1 MRLIVRLLALS
12 LTIHARLESKSI
24 NGEKSSLKHSARCF
38 FHHFSTHAQNINHL
52 IMSEEDNQEEEVFG
66 DGEDDDDDRTSRR
79 WEKNEMK
86 REEDKYTLSELIGIG
101 SFGAVYKASKM
112 RTEKEDKDD
121 ETEEEVA
128 IKILPFFDNN
138 VNKKPTTIEDN
149 EDDDDDALMK
159 QQKDG
164 MRRDI
169 EKEIEVLH
177 ASKHENVTKYFKSF
191 VTANCSQ
198 VWIVMEFCGGGS
210 VRDILN
216 AFLVS
221 KVVNKGFREDVVAYV
236 SFGALSGLQYL
247 HENGRIHRDIKC
259 GNILLTRRGEVKLAD
274 FGVATQLQEGANERA
289 KTFVG
294 TPHWMAPE
302 VISSEGNNGGGGEE
316 KSTSGKDKRSK
327 KFSRPSSSFGQGYDG
342 KADVW
347 ALGISAIEMAEMHP
361 PRHDVH
367 PMRVIFQIAVDASP
381 ELNRRGEWSLAFHDF
396 IAQALKRDPRGRASA
411 QALRRHEFFKN
422 AKIKA
427 GGDWRAARRV
437 LVEELIPLGVSHKK
451 EKLEEKYGGLDPN
464 VDAYMTLLMKGALG
478 GGGQRRLSQYSNKEG
493 SDYSSS
499 DTLRKSNSGSDIRD
513 YGTMIYRSNR
523 SVGSVGRNAKEDKM
537 SKTHAPPPV
546 LSSSLPHKHHHG
558 ENKTSAEILSAA
570 LNDPSI
576 LNKVNEDSST
586 GEGSTSL
593 LAQNQLKSGMPI
605 EELQRMVLGRDEK
618 EDVDRERLRL
628 KAIKNFQKDALL
640 RECLEFARTKKTTD
654 SGTHDVKQFASVA
667 SAARQFFK
675 LFGLLDVD
683 ERCNNSENSDD
694 LESEDEIDEE
704 TKRRNKSRLKDETE
718 DAKRLLD
725 RASDIEKELLAF
737 ERSPFDF

>member
-1 MRLIVRLLALS
+1 
-12 LTIHARLESKSI
+12 
-24 NGEKSSLKHSARCF
+24 
-38 FHHFSTHAQNINHL
+38 
-52 IMSEEDNQEEEVFG
+52 MSDNQEDQDEEVFG
-66 DGEDDDDDRTSRR
+66 ENDTDVRTSPR
-79 WEKNEMK
+79 WEKKKEK
-86 REEDKYTLSELIGIG
+86 REEEKYALSELIGIG
-101 SFGAVYKASKM
+101 SFGAVYKASMM
-112 RTEKEDKDD
+112 RTEKDEKEDDD
-121 ETEEEVA
+121 DEEVA

-138 VNKKPTTIEDN
+138 SNKKLTPIEDEEN
-149 EDDDDDALMK
+149 DDDALMK

-191 VTANCSQ
+191 VTSNCSQ

-236 SFGALSGLQYL
+236 CFGALSGLQYL

-316 KSTSGKDKRSK
+316 KSNSGTDKRSK
-327 KFSRPSSSFGQGYDG
+327 QFSRSSSSFAQGYDG

-427 GGDWRAARRV
+427 GGDWRLARRV

-537 SKTHAPPPV
+537 SKTHAAPPLV

-586 GEGSTSL
+586 GEASTSL
-593 LAQNQLKSGMPI
+593 LAQNQLKSGLPI

-640 RECLEFARTKKTTD
+640 RECLEFARTRKTAD
-654 SGTHDVKQFASVA
+654 LGAHDVKDLALVA

-675 LFGLLDVD
+675 LFGLLDD
-683 ERCNNSENSDD
+683 NERYNNSENSDD
-694 LESEDEIDEE
+694 LESE
-704 TKRRNKSRLKDETE
+704 DETE

-725 RASDIEKELLAF
+725 RASDIEKELHSNSH
-737 ERSPFDF
+737 SPFDF

>member
-1 MRLIVRLLALS
+1 MFSPFFLHAYTSIVV
-12 LTIHARLESKSI
+12 
-24 NGEKSSLKHSARCF
+24 
-38 FHHFSTHAQNINHL
+38 
-52 IMSEEDNQEEEVFG
+52 MSDNQEDQDEEVFG
-66 DGEDDDDDRTSRR
+66 EEDTDDRTSPRR
-79 WEKNEMK
+79 EKKKEK
-86 REEDKYTLSELIGIG
+86 REEEKYTLSELIGIG
-101 SFGAVYKASKM
+101 SFGAVYKASMM
-112 RTEKEDKDD
+112 RTEKDEKEDDD
-121 ETEEEVA
+121 EEEVA

-138 VNKKPTTIEDN
+138 SNKKLTPIEDEEN
-149 EDDDDDALMK
+149 DDDALMK

-191 VTANCSQ
+191 VTSNCSQ

-236 SFGALSGLQYL
+236 CFGALSGLQYL

-316 KSTSGKDKRSK
+316 KSNSGTDKRSK
-327 KFSRPSSSFGQGYDG
+327 QFSRSSSSFGQGYDG

-427 GGDWRAARRV
+427 GGDWRLARRV

-537 SKTHAPPPV
+537 SKTHAPLPLV

-586 GEGSTSL
+586 GEASTSL
-593 LAQNQLKSGMPI
+593 LAQNQLKSGLPI

-640 RECLEFARTKKTTD
+640 RECLEFARTRKTAD
-654 SGTHDVKQFASVA
+654 LGAHDVKDLALVA

-675 LFGLLDVD
+675 LFGLLDD
-683 ERCNNSENSDD
+683 NERYNNSENSDD
-694 LESEDEIDEE
+694 LESE
-704 TKRRNKSRLKDETE
+704 DETE

-725 RASDIEKELLAF
+725 RASDIEKELHSNSH
-737 ERSPFDF
+737 SPFDF

>member
-1 MRLIVRLLALS
+1 MFSPFFLRAYASIVV
-12 LTIHARLESKSI
+12 
-24 NGEKSSLKHSARCF
+24 
-38 FHHFSTHAQNINHL
+38 
-52 IMSEEDNQEEEVFG
+52 MSDNQEDQDEEVFG
-66 DGEDDDDDRTSRR
+66 EDDADVRTSSR
-79 WEKNEMK
+79 WEKKKEK
-86 REEDKYTLSELIGIG
+86 REEEKYALSELIGIG
-101 SFGAVYKASKM
+101 SFGAVYKASVM
-112 RTEKEDKDD
+112 RTEKDEKEDDD
-121 ETEEEVA
+121 DEEVA

-138 VNKKPTTIEDN
+138 SNKKLTPIEDEEN
-149 EDDDDDALMK
+149 DDDALMK

-191 VTANCSQ
+191 VTSNCSQ

-236 SFGALSGLQYL
+236 CFGALSGLQYL

-316 KSTSGKDKRSK
+316 KSNSGTDKRSK
-327 KFSRPSSSFGQGYDG
+327 QFSRSSSSFGQGYDG

-411 QALRRHEFFKN
+411 QALKRHEFFKN

-427 GGDWRAARRV
+427 GGDWRLARRV

-537 SKTHAPPPV
+537 SKTHAAPPLV

-586 GEGSTSL
+586 GEASTSL
-593 LAQNQLKSGMPI
+593 LAQDQLKSGLPI

-640 RECLEFARTKKTTD
+640 RECLEFARTRKTAD
-654 SGTHDVKQFASVA
+654 LGAHDVKDLALVA

-675 LFGLLDVD
+675 LFGLLDD
-683 ERCNNSENSDD
+683 NERYNNSENSDD
-694 LESEDEIDEE
+694 LESE
-704 TKRRNKSRLKDETE
+704 DETE

-725 RASDIEKELLAF
+725 RASDIEKELHSNSH
-737 ERSPFDF
+737 SPFDF

>member
-1 MRLIVRLLALS
+1 MFSPFFLRAYASIVV
-12 LTIHARLESKSI
+12 
-24 NGEKSSLKHSARCF
+24 
-38 FHHFSTHAQNINHL
+38 
-52 IMSEEDNQEEEVFG
+52 MSDNQEDQDEEVFG
-66 DGEDDDDDRTSRR
+66 EDDADVRTSSR
-79 WEKNEMK
+79 WEKKKEK
-86 REEDKYTLSELIGIG
+86 REEEKYALSELIGIG
-101 SFGAVYKASKM
+101 SFGAVYKASMM
-112 RTEKEDKDD
+112 RTEKDEKEDDD
-121 ETEEEVA
+121 DEEVA

-138 VNKKPTTIEDN
+138 SNKKLTPIEDEEN
-149 EDDDDDALMK
+149 DDDALMK

-191 VTANCSQ
+191 VTSNCSQ

-236 SFGALSGLQYL
+236 CFGALSGLQYL

-316 KSTSGKDKRSK
+316 KSNSGTDKRSK
-327 KFSRPSSSFGQGYDG
+327 QFSRSSSSFAQGYDG

-411 QALRRHEFFKN
+411 QALKRHEFFKN

-427 GGDWRAARRV
+427 GGDWRLARRV

-537 SKTHAPPPV
+537 SKTHAAPPLV

-586 GEGSTSL
+586 GEASTSL
-593 LAQNQLKSGMPI
+593 LAQDQLKSGLPI

-640 RECLEFARTKKTTD
+640 RECLEFARTRKTAD
-654 SGTHDVKQFASVA
+654 LGAHDVKDLALVA

-675 LFGLLDVD
+675 LFGLLDD
-683 ERCNNSENSDD
+683 NERYNNSENSDD
-694 LESEDEIDEE
+694 LESE
-704 TKRRNKSRLKDETE
+704 DETE

-725 RASDIEKELLAF
+725 RASDIEKELHSNSH
-737 ERSPFDF
+737 SPFDF

>member
-1 MRLIVRLLALS
+1 VFSPFFLRAYASIVV
-12 LTIHARLESKSI
+12 
-24 NGEKSSLKHSARCF
+24 
-38 FHHFSTHAQNINHL
+38 
-52 IMSEEDNQEEEVFG
+52 MSDNQEDQDEEVFG
-66 DGEDDDDDRTSRR
+66 ENDTDVRMSPR
-79 WEKNEMK
+79 WEKKKEK
-86 REEDKYTLSELIGIG
+86 REEEKYALSELIGIG
-101 SFGAVYKASKM
+101 SFGAVYKASMM
-112 RTEKEDKDD
+112 RTEKDEKEDDD
-121 ETEEEVA
+121 DEEVA

-138 VNKKPTTIEDN
+138 SNKKLTPIEDEEN
-149 EDDDDDALMK
+149 DDDALMK

-191 VTANCSQ
+191 VTSNCSQ

-236 SFGALSGLQYL
+236 CFGALSGLQYL

-316 KSTSGKDKRSK
+316 KSNSGKDKRSK
-327 KFSRPSSSFGQGYDG
+327 QFSRSSSSFAQGYDG

-427 GGDWRAARRV
+427 GGDWRLARRV

-537 SKTHAPPPV
+537 SKTHAAPPLV

-586 GEGSTSL
+586 GEASTSL
-593 LAQNQLKSGMPI
+593 LAQDQLKSGLPI

-640 RECLEFARTKKTTD
+640 RECLEFARTRKTAD
-654 SGTHDVKQFASVA
+654 LGAHDVKDLALVA

-675 LFGLLDVD
+675 LFGLLDD
-683 ERCNNSENSDD
+683 NERYNNSENSDD
-694 LESEDEIDEE
+694 LESE
-704 TKRRNKSRLKDETE
+704 DETE

-725 RASDIEKELLAF
+725 RASDIEKELHSNSH
-737 ERSPFDF
+737 SPFDF

>member
-1 MRLIVRLLALS
+1 
-12 LTIHARLESKSI
+12 
-24 NGEKSSLKHSARCF
+24 
-38 FHHFSTHAQNINHL
+38 
-52 IMSEEDNQEEEVFG
+52 
-66 DGEDDDDDRTSRR
+66 
-79 WEKNEMK
+79 
-86 REEDKYTLSELIGIG
+86 
-101 SFGAVYKASKM
+101 
-112 RTEKEDKDD
+112 
-121 ETEEEVA
+121 
-128 IKILPFFDNN
+128 
-138 VNKKPTTIEDN
+138 
-149 EDDDDDALMK
+149 
-159 QQKDG
+159 
-164 MRRDI
+164 
-169 EKEIEVLH
+169 
-177 ASKHENVTKYFKSF
+177 
-191 VTANCSQ
+191 
-198 VWIVMEFCGGGS
+198 MEFCGGGS

-236 SFGALSGLQYL
+236 CFGALSGLQYL

-316 KSTSGKDKRSK
+316 KSNSGTDKRSK
-327 KFSRPSSSFGQGYDG
+327 QFSRSSSSFGQGYDG

-427 GGDWRAARRV
+427 GGDWRLARRV

-537 SKTHAPPPV
+537 SKTHAAPPLV

-586 GEGSTSL
+586 GEASTSL
-593 LAQNQLKSGMPI
+593 LAQDQLKSGLPI

-640 RECLEFARTKKTTD
+640 RECLEFARTRKTAD
-654 SGTHDVKQFASVA
+654 LGAHDVKDLALVA
-667 SAARQFFK
+667 TAARQFFK
-675 LFGLLDVD
+675 LFGLLDD
-683 ERCNNSENSDD
+683 NERYNNSENSDD
-694 LESEDEIDEE
+694 LESE
-704 TKRRNKSRLKDETE
+704 DETE

-725 RASDIEKELLAF
+725 RASDIEKELHSNSH
-737 ERSPFDF
+737 SPFDF

>member
-1 MRLIVRLLALS
+1 
-12 LTIHARLESKSI
+12 
-24 NGEKSSLKHSARCF
+24 
-38 FHHFSTHAQNINHL
+38 
-52 IMSEEDNQEEEVFG
+52 MSDNQEDQDEEIF
-66 DGEDDDDDRTSRR
+66 GEDDTDVRTSSR
-79 WEKNEMK
+79 WEKKKEK
-86 REEDKYTLSELIGIG
+86 REEEKYALSELIGIG
-101 SFGAVYKASKM
+101 SFGAVYKASMM
-112 RTEKEDKDD
+112 RTEKDEKEDDD
-121 ETEEEVA
+121 DEEVA

-138 VNKKPTTIEDN
+138 SNKKLTPIEDEEN
-149 EDDDDDALMK
+149 DDDALMK

-191 VTANCSQ
+191 VTSNCSQ

-236 SFGALSGLQYL
+236 CFGALSGLQYL

-316 KSTSGKDKRSK
+316 KSNSGTDKRSK
-327 KFSRPSSSFGQGYDG
+327 QFSRSSSSFAQGYDG

-411 QALRRHEFFKN
+411 QSLRRHEFFKN

-427 GGDWRAARRV
+427 GGDWRLARRV

-537 SKTHAPPPV
+537 SKTHAAPPLV

-586 GEGSTSL
+586 GEASTSL
-593 LAQNQLKSGMPI
+593 LAQDQLKSGLPI

-640 RECLEFARTKKTTD
+640 RECLEFARTRKTAD
-654 SGTHDVKQFASVA
+654 LGAHDVKDLALVA

-675 LFGLLDVD
+675 LFGLLDD
-683 ERCNNSENSDD
+683 NERYNNSENSDD
-694 LESEDEIDEE
+694 LESE
-704 TKRRNKSRLKDETE
+704 DETE

-725 RASDIEKELLAF
+725 RASDIEKELHSNSH
-737 ERSPFDF
+737 SPFDF

>member
-1 MRLIVRLLALS
+1 MFSPFFLRAHASIVV
-12 LTIHARLESKSI
+12 
-24 NGEKSSLKHSARCF
+24 
-38 FHHFSTHAQNINHL
+38 
-52 IMSEEDNQEEEVFG
+52 MSDNQEDQDEEVFG
-66 DGEDDDDDRTSRR
+66 EDDTDDRTSSR
-79 WEKNEMK
+79 WEKKKEK
-86 REEDKYTLSELIGIG
+86 REEEKYALSELIGIG
-101 SFGAVYKASKM
+101 SFGAVYKASMM
-112 RTEKEDKDD
+112 RTEKDEKEDDD
-121 ETEEEVA
+121 DEEVA

-138 VNKKPTTIEDN
+138 SNKKLTPIEDEEN
-149 EDDDDDALMK
+149 DDDALMK

-191 VTANCSQ
+191 VTSNCSQ

-236 SFGALSGLQYL
+236 CFGALSGLQYL

-316 KSTSGKDKRSK
+316 KSNSGTDKRSK
-327 KFSRPSSSFGQGYDG
+327 QFSRSSSSFAQGYDG

-396 IAQALKRDPRGRASA
+396 IAQALKRDPRGRSSA

-427 GGDWRAARRV
+427 GGDWRLTRRV

-464 VDAYMTLLMKGALG
+464 VDAYMTLLIKGALG

-537 SKTHAPPPV
+537 SKTHAAPPLV

-586 GEGSTSL
+586 GEASTSL
-593 LAQNQLKSGMPI
+593 LAQDQLKSGLPI

-640 RECLEFARTKKTTD
+640 RECLEFARTRKTAD
-654 SGTHDVKQFASVA
+654 LGAHDVKDLALVA

-675 LFGLLDVD
+675 LFGLLDD
-683 ERCNNSENSDD
+683 NERYNNSENSDD
-694 LESEDEIDEE
+694 LESE
-704 TKRRNKSRLKDETE
+704 DETE

-725 RASDIEKELLAF
+725 RASDIEKELHSNSH
-737 ERSPFDF
+737 SPFDF

>member
-1 MRLIVRLLALS
+1 
-12 LTIHARLESKSI
+12 
-24 NGEKSSLKHSARCF
+24 
-38 FHHFSTHAQNINHL
+38 
-52 IMSEEDNQEEEVFG
+52 MSEDQEDQDEEVFG
-66 DGEDDDDDRTSRR
+66 ENDSDDRESRR
-79 WEKNEMK
+79 WEKKKEK
-86 REEDKYTLSELIGIG
+86 REEEKYTLSELIGIG
-101 SFGAVYKASKM
+101 SFGAVYKASMM
-112 RTEKEDKDD
+112 RTEKDDKDD

-128 IKILPFFDNN
+128 IKILPFFDNS
-138 VNKKPTTIEDN
+138 NKKPTTIEDEEN
-149 EDDDDDALMK
+149 DDDDDDDDGLMK

-191 VTANCSQ
+191 VTSTCSQ

-221 KVVNKGFREDVVAYV
+221 KVVTKGFREDVVAYV
-236 SFGALSGLQYL
+236 CFGALSGLQYL

-302 VISSEGNNGGGGEE
+302 VISSEGNNGGGEEE
-316 KSTSGKDKRSK
+316 KSTSGTDKRSK

-427 GGDWRAARRV
+427 GGDWRLARRV

-586 GEGSTSL
+586 GEASTSF
-593 LAQNQLKSGMPI
+593 LAQNQLKSGLPI

-654 SGTHDVKQFASVA
+654 LGAHDVKDLASVA

-675 LFGLLDVD
+675 LFGLLDGD
-683 ERCNNSENSDD
+683 ENSENSDV
-694 LESEDEIDEE
+694 ESEDEIDEE
-704 TKRRNKSRLKDETE
+704 TKRQRRKDETE

-725 RASDIEKELLAF
+725 RASDIEKELHSNSH
-737 ERSPFDF
+737 SPFDF

>member
-1 MRLIVRLLALS
+1 
-12 LTIHARLESKSI
+12 
-24 NGEKSSLKHSARCF
+24 
-38 FHHFSTHAQNINHL
+38 
-52 IMSEEDNQEEEVFG
+52 MSDNQEDQDEEVFG
-66 DGEDDDDDRTSRR
+66 EDDTDDRTSPQ
-79 WEKNEMK
+79 WEKKKEK
-86 REEDKYTLSELIGIG
+86 REEEKYTLSELIGIG
-101 SFGAVYKASKM
+101 SFGAVYKASMM
-112 RTEKEDKDD
+112 RTEKDEKEDDD
-121 ETEEEVA
+121 DEEVA

-138 VNKKPTTIEDN
+138 SNKKLTPIEDEEN
-149 EDDDDDALMK
+149 DDDALMK

-191 VTANCSQ
+191 VTSNCSQ

-236 SFGALSGLQYL
+236 CFGALSGLQYL

-316 KSTSGKDKRSK
+316 KSNSGTDKRSK
-327 KFSRPSSSFGQGYDG
+327 QFSRSSSSFGQGYDG

-427 GGDWRAARRV
+427 GGDWRLARRV

-478 GGGQRRLSQYSNKEG
+478 GGGQRRLSQYGNKEG

-537 SKTHAPPPV
+537 SKTHAAPPLV

-586 GEGSTSL
+586 GEASTSL
-593 LAQNQLKSGMPI
+593 LAQDQLKSGLPI

-640 RECLEFARTKKTTD
+640 RECLEFARTRKTAD
-654 SGTHDVKQFASVA
+654 LGAHDVKDLALVA
-667 SAARQFFK
+667 SASRQFFK
-675 LFGLLDVD
+675 LFGLLDD
-683 ERCNNSENSDD
+683 NERYNNSENSDD
-694 LESEDEIDEE
+694 LESEDE
-704 TKRRNKSRLKDETE
+704 TE
-718 DAKRLLD
+718 DGKRLLD
-725 RASDIEKELLAF
+725 RASDIEKELHSNSH
-737 ERSPFDF
+737 SPFDF

>member
-1 MRLIVRLLALS
+1 
-12 LTIHARLESKSI
+12 
-24 NGEKSSLKHSARCF
+24 
-38 FHHFSTHAQNINHL
+38 
-52 IMSEEDNQEEEVFG
+52 MSDNQEDQDEEVFG
-66 DGEDDDDDRTSRR
+66 EDDTDDRTSPQ
-79 WEKNEMK
+79 WEKKKEK
-86 REEDKYTLSELIGIG
+86 REEEKYTLSELIGIG
-101 SFGAVYKASKM
+101 SFGAVYKASMM
-112 RTEKEDKDD
+112 RTEKDEKEDDD
-121 ETEEEVA
+121 DEEVA

-138 VNKKPTTIEDN
+138 SNKKLTPIEDEEN
-149 EDDDDDALMK
+149 DDDALMK

-191 VTANCSQ
+191 VTSNCSQ

-236 SFGALSGLQYL
+236 CFGALSGLQYL

-316 KSTSGKDKRSK
+316 KSNSGTDKRSK
-327 KFSRPSSSFGQGYDG
+327 QFSRSSSSFGQGYDG

-427 GGDWRAARRV
+427 GGDWRLARRV

-537 SKTHAPPPV
+537 SKTHAAPPLV

-586 GEGSTSL
+586 GEASTSL
-593 LAQNQLKSGMPI
+593 LAQDQLKSGLPI

-640 RECLEFARTKKTTD
+640 RECLEFARTRKTAD
-654 SGTHDVKQFASVA
+654 LGAHDVKDLALVA

-675 LFGLLDVD
+675 LFGLLDD
-683 ERCNNSENSDD
+683 NERYNNSENSDD
-694 LESEDEIDEE
+694 LESEDE
-704 TKRRNKSRLKDETE
+704 TE
-718 DAKRLLD
+718 DGKRLLD
-725 RASDIEKELLAF
+725 RASDIEKELHSNSH
-737 ERSPFDF
+737 SPFDF

>member
-1 MRLIVRLLALS
+1 MFSPFFLRAYASIVV
-12 LTIHARLESKSI
+12 
-24 NGEKSSLKHSARCF
+24 
-38 FHHFSTHAQNINHL
+38 
-52 IMSEEDNQEEEVFG
+52 MSDNQEDQDEEVFG
-66 DGEDDDDDRTSRR
+66 EEDTDDRTSPRR
-79 WEKNEMK
+79 EKKKEK
-86 REEDKYTLSELIGIG
+86 REEEKYTLSELIGIG
-101 SFGAVYKASKM
+101 SFGAVYKASMM
-112 RTEKEDKDD
+112 RTEKDEKEDDD
-121 ETEEEVA
+121 DEEVA

-138 VNKKPTTIEDN
+138 SNKKLTPIEDEEN
-149 EDDDDDALMK
+149 DDDALMK

-236 SFGALSGLQYL
+236 CFGALSGLQYL

-302 VISSEGNNGGGGEE
+302 VISSEGNNGGEEE
-316 KSTSGKDKRSK
+316 KSTSGKEKRSK
-327 KFSRPSSSFGQGYDG
+327 EFSRPSSSFGQGYDG

-427 GGDWRAARRV
+427 GGDWRLARRV

-523 SVGSVGRNAKEDKM
+523 SVGSVGRNAKIDKM

-576 LNKVNEDSST
+576 LNKVINKDSST
-586 GEGSTSL
+586 GEGSTSFV
-593 LAQNQLKSGMPI
+593 AQNQLKSGLPI

-618 EDVDRERLRL
+618 EGVDRERLRL

-654 SGTHDVKQFASVA
+654 LGAHDVKDLASVA

-694 LESEDEIDEE
+694 LESEDN
-704 TKRRNKSRLKDETE
+704 RKDETE

-725 RASDIEKELLAF
+725 RASDIEKEVLAV

>member
-1 MRLIVRLLALS
+1 
-12 LTIHARLESKSI
+12 
-24 NGEKSSLKHSARCF
+24 
-38 FHHFSTHAQNINHL
+38 
-52 IMSEEDNQEEEVFG
+52 MSEDQEGQEEENF
-66 DGEDDDDDRTSRR
+66 GEDDDSDRESRR
-79 WEKNEMK
+79 WEKKKEK
-86 REEDKYTLSELIGIG
+86 REEDKYKLSELIGIG
-101 SFGAVYKASKM
+101 SFGAVYKASMM
-112 RTEKEDKDD
+112 RTEKDEKEDDD
-121 ETEEEVA
+121 DEEVA

-138 VNKKPTTIEDN
+138 SNKKLTPIEDEEN
-149 EDDDDDALMK
+149 DDDALMK

-191 VTANCSQ
+191 VTSNCSQ

-236 SFGALSGLQYL
+236 CFGALSGLQYL

-316 KSTSGKDKRSK
+316 KSNSGTDKRSK
-327 KFSRPSSSFGQGYDG
+327 QFSRSSSSFAQGYDG

-381 ELNRRGEWSLAFHDF
+381 ELNRRVKWSLAFHDF

-427 GGDWRAARRV
+427 GGDWRLARRV

-523 SVGSVGRNAKEDKM
+523 SVGSVGRNAKIDKM

-576 LNKVNEDSST
+576 LNKVINKDSST
-586 GEGSTSL
+586 GEGSTSFV
-593 LAQNQLKSGMPI
+593 AQNQLKSGLPI

-618 EDVDRERLRL
+618 EGVDRERLRL

-640 RECLEFARTKKTTD
+640 RECLEFARTRKTAD
-654 SGTHDVKQFASVA
+654 LGAHDVKDLALVA
-667 SAARQFFK
+667 SASRQFFK

-683 ERCNNSENSDD
+683 ERCTNSENSDD
-694 LESEDEIDEE
+694 LESEDN
-704 TKRRNKSRLKDETE
+704 RKDETE

-725 RASDIEKELLAF
+725 RASDIEKEVLAV

>member
-112 RTEKEDKDD
+112 RTEKDDKED

-138 VNKKPTTIEDN
+138 MNKKPTTTEDN
-149 EDDDDDALMK
+149 EDEDDDALMK

-236 SFGALSGLQYL
+236 CFGALSGLQYL

-396 IAQALKRDPRGRASA
+396 IAQALKRNPRGRASA

-593 LAQNQLKSGMPI
+593 LAQNQLKSGLPI

>member
-1 MRLIVRLLALS
+1 
-12 LTIHARLESKSI
+12 
-24 NGEKSSLKHSARCF
+24 
-38 FHHFSTHAQNINHL
+38 
-52 IMSEEDNQEEEVFG
+52 MSDNQEDQDEEVFG
-66 DGEDDDDDRTSRR
+66 EDDTDVRTSSR
-79 WEKNEMK
+79 WEKKKEK
-86 REEDKYTLSELIGIG
+86 REEEKYALSELIGIG
-101 SFGAVYKASKM
+101 SFGAVYKASMM
-112 RTEKEDKDD
+112 RTEKAEKEDDD
-121 ETEEEVA
+121 DEEVA

-138 VNKKPTTIEDN
+138 SNKKLTPIEDEEN
-149 EDDDDDALMK
+149 DDDALMK

-191 VTANCSQ
+191 VTSNCSQ

-236 SFGALSGLQYL
+236 CFGALSGLQYL

-316 KSTSGKDKRSK
+316 KSNSGTDKRSK
-327 KFSRPSSSFGQGYDG
+327 QFSRSSSSFAQGYDG

-427 GGDWRAARRV
+427 GGDWRLARRV

-451 EKLEEKYGGLDPN
+451 GKLEEKYGGLDPN
-464 VDAYMTLLMKGALG
+464 VDAYMTLLIKGALG

-523 SVGSVGRNAKEDKM
+523 SVGSVGRNAKEDNM
-537 SKTHAPPPV
+537 SKTHAAPPLV

-586 GEGSTSL
+586 GEASTSL
-593 LAQNQLKSGMPI
+593 LAQNQLKSGLPI

-640 RECLEFARTKKTTD
+640 RECLEFARTRKTAD
-654 SGTHDVKQFASVA
+654 LGAHDVKDLALVA

-675 LFGLLDVD
+675 LFGLLDD
-683 ERCNNSENSDD
+683 NERYNNSENSDD
-694 LESEDEIDEE
+694 LESE
-704 TKRRNKSRLKDETE
+704 DETE

-725 RASDIEKELLAF
+725 RASDIEKELHSNSH
-737 ERSPFDF
+737 SPFDF

>member
-1 MRLIVRLLALS
+1 
-12 LTIHARLESKSI
+12 
-24 NGEKSSLKHSARCF
+24 
-38 FHHFSTHAQNINHL
+38 
-52 IMSEEDNQEEEVFG
+52 MSEDQEGQEEENF
-66 DGEDDDDDRTSRR
+66 GEDDDSDRESRR
-79 WEKNEMK
+79 WEKKKEK
-86 REEDKYTLSELIGIG
+86 REEDKYKLSELIGIG
-101 SFGAVYKASKM
+101 SFGAVYKASM
-112 RTEKEDKDD
+112 VRTERDEKDD

-138 VNKKPTTIEDN
+138 INKKPTTIED
-149 EDDDDDALMK
+149 EDNDDDALMK

-236 SFGALSGLQYL
+236 CFGALSGLQYL

-302 VISSEGNNGGGGEE
+302 VISSEGNNGGEEE
-316 KSTSGKDKRSK
+316 KSTSGKEKRSK
-327 KFSRPSSSFGQGYDG
+327 EFSRPSSSFGQGYDG

-427 GGDWRAARRV
+427 GGDWRLARRV

-537 SKTHAPPPV
+537 SKTHAAPPLV

-576 LNKVNEDSST
+576 LNKVINKDSST
-586 GEGSTSL
+586 GEGSTSFV
-593 LAQNQLKSGMPI
+593 AQNQLKSGLPI

-654 SGTHDVKQFASVA
+654 LGAHDVKDLASVA

-683 ERCNNSENSDD
+683 ERCTNSENSDD
-694 LESEDEIDEE
+694 LESEDN
-704 TKRRNKSRLKDETE
+704 RKDETE

-725 RASDIEKELLAF
+725 RASDIEKEVLAV

>member
-1 MRLIVRLLALS
+1 MFSPFFLRAYASIVV
-12 LTIHARLESKSI
+12 
-24 NGEKSSLKHSARCF
+24 
-38 FHHFSTHAQNINHL
+38 
-52 IMSEEDNQEEEVFG
+52 MSDNQEDQDEEVFG
-66 DGEDDDDDRTSRR
+66 EEDTDDRTSPRR
-79 WEKNEMK
+79 EKKKEK
-86 REEDKYTLSELIGIG
+86 REEEKYTLSELIGIG
-101 SFGAVYKASKM
+101 SFGAVYKASMM
-112 RTEKEDKDD
+112 RTEKDEKEDDD
-121 ETEEEVA
+121 DEEVA

-138 VNKKPTTIEDN
+138 SNKKLTPIEDEEN
-149 EDDDDDALMK
+149 DDDALMK

-191 VTANCSQ
+191 VTSNCSQ

-236 SFGALSGLQYL
+236 CFGALSGLQYL

-316 KSTSGKDKRSK
+316 KSNSGTDKRSK
-327 KFSRPSSSFGQGYDG
+327 QFSRSSSSFAQGYDG

-427 GGDWRAARRV
+427 GGDWRLARRV

-523 SVGSVGRNAKEDKM
+523 SVGSVGRNAKIDKM

-576 LNKVNEDSST
+576 LNKVINKDSST
-586 GEGSTSL
+586 GEGSTSFV
-593 LAQNQLKSGMPI
+593 AQNQLKSGLPI

-618 EDVDRERLRL
+618 EGVDRERLRL

-654 SGTHDVKQFASVA
+654 LGAHDVKDLASVA

-683 ERCNNSENSDD
+683 ERCTNSENSDD
-694 LESEDEIDEE
+694 LESEDN
-704 TKRRNKSRLKDETE
+704 RKDETE

-725 RASDIEKELLAF
+725 RASDIEKELLAV

>member
-1 MRLIVRLLALS
+1 
-12 LTIHARLESKSI
+12 
-24 NGEKSSLKHSARCF
+24 
-38 FHHFSTHAQNINHL
+38 
-52 IMSEEDNQEEEVFG
+52 MSDNQEDQDEEVFG
-66 DGEDDDDDRTSRR
+66 EDDADVRTSSR
-79 WEKNEMK
+79 WEKKKEK
-86 REEDKYTLSELIGIG
+86 REEEKYALSELIGIG
-101 SFGAVYKASKM
+101 SFGAVYKASMM
-112 RTEKEDKDD
+112 RTEKDEKEDDD
-121 ETEEEVA
+121 DEEVA

-138 VNKKPTTIEDN
+138 SNKKLTPIEDEEN
-149 EDDDDDALMK
+149 DDDALMK

-191 VTANCSQ
+191 VTSNCSQ

-236 SFGALSGLQYL
+236 CFGALSGLQYL

-316 KSTSGKDKRSK
+316 KSNSGTDKRSK
-327 KFSRPSSSFGQGYDG
+327 QFSRSSSSFGQGYDG

-427 GGDWRAARRV
+427 GGDWRLARRV

-464 VDAYMTLLMKGALG
+464 VDAYMTLLMKGTLG

-537 SKTHAPPPV
+537 SKTHAAPPLV

-586 GEGSTSL
+586 GEASTSL
-593 LAQNQLKSGMPI
+593 LAQDQLKSGLPI

-640 RECLEFARTKKTTD
+640 RECLEFARTRKTAD
-654 SGTHDVKQFASVA
+654 LGAHDVKDLALVA

-675 LFGLLDVD
+675 LFGLLDD
-683 ERCNNSENSDD
+683 NERYNNSENSDD
-694 LESEDEIDEE
+694 LESE
-704 TKRRNKSRLKDETE
+704 DETE

-725 RASDIEKELLAF
+725 RASDIEKELHSNSH
-737 ERSPFDF
+737 SPFDF

>member
-1 MRLIVRLLALS
+1 
-12 LTIHARLESKSI
+12 
-24 NGEKSSLKHSARCF
+24 
-38 FHHFSTHAQNINHL
+38 
-52 IMSEEDNQEEEVFG
+52 MSDNQEDQDEEVFG
-66 DGEDDDDDRTSRR
+66 EDDADVRTSSR
-79 WEKNEMK
+79 WEKKKEK
-86 REEDKYTLSELIGIG
+86 REEEKYALSELIGIG
-101 SFGAVYKASKM
+101 SFGAVYKASMM
-112 RTEKEDKDD
+112 RTEKDEKEDDD
-121 ETEEEVA
+121 DEEVA

-138 VNKKPTTIEDN
+138 SNKKLTPIEDEEN
-149 EDDDDDALMK
+149 DDDALMK

-191 VTANCSQ
+191 VTSNCSQ

-236 SFGALSGLQYL
+236 CFGALSGLQYL

-316 KSTSGKDKRSK
+316 KSNSGTDKRSK
-327 KFSRPSSSFGQGYDG
+327 QFSRSSSSFGQGYDG

-411 QALRRHEFFKN
+411 QALRRHDFFKN

-427 GGDWRAARRV
+427 GGDWRLARRV

-464 VDAYMTLLMKGALG
+464 VDAYMTLVMKGALG

-537 SKTHAPPPV
+537 SKTHAAPPLV

-586 GEGSTSL
+586 GEASTSL
-593 LAQNQLKSGMPI
+593 LAQDQLKSGLPI

-640 RECLEFARTKKTTD
+640 RECLEFARTRKTAD
-654 SGTHDVKQFASVA
+654 LGAHDVKDLALVA
-667 SAARQFFK
+667 TAARQFFK
-675 LFGLLDVD
+675 LFGLLDD
-683 ERCNNSENSDD
+683 NERYNNSENSDD
-694 LESEDEIDEE
+694 LESE
-704 TKRRNKSRLKDETE
+704 DETE

-725 RASDIEKELLAF
+725 RASDIEKELHSNSH
-737 ERSPFDF
+737 SPFDF

>member
-1 MRLIVRLLALS
+1 MFSPFFLRAYASIVV
-12 LTIHARLESKSI
+12 
-24 NGEKSSLKHSARCF
+24 
-38 FHHFSTHAQNINHL
+38 
-52 IMSEEDNQEEEVFG
+52 MSDNQEDQDEEVFG
-66 DGEDDDDDRTSRR
+66 EDDTDVRTSPR
-79 WEKNEMK
+79 WEKKKEK
-86 REEDKYTLSELIGIG
+86 REEEKYALSELIGIG
-101 SFGAVYKASKM
+101 SFGAVYKASMM
-112 RTEKEDKDD
+112 RTEKDEKEDDD
-121 ETEEEVA
+121 DEEVA

-138 VNKKPTTIEDN
+138 SNKKLTPIEDEEN
-149 EDDDDDALMK
+149 DDDALMK

-191 VTANCSQ
+191 VTSNCSQ

-236 SFGALSGLQYL
+236 CFGALSGLQYL

-316 KSTSGKDKRSK
+316 KSNSGTDKRSK
-327 KFSRPSSSFGQGYDG
+327 QFSRSSSSFAQGYDG

-411 QALRRHEFFKN
+411 QALRRHDFFKN

-427 GGDWRAARRV
+427 GGDWRLARRV

-537 SKTHAPPPV
+537 SKTHAAPPLV

-586 GEGSTSL
+586 GEASTSL
-593 LAQNQLKSGMPI
+593 LAQDQLKSGLPI

-640 RECLEFARTKKTTD
+640 RECLEFARTRKTAD
-654 SGTHDVKQFASVA
+654 LGAHDVKDLALVA
-667 SAARQFFK
+667 TAARQFFK
-675 LFGLLDVD
+675 LFGLLDD
-683 ERCNNSENSDD
+683 NERYNNSENSDD
-694 LESEDEIDEE
+694 LESE
-704 TKRRNKSRLKDETE
+704 DETE

-725 RASDIEKELLAF
+725 RASDIEKELHSNSH
-737 ERSPFDF
+737 SPFDF

>member
-1 MRLIVRLLALS
+1 
-12 LTIHARLESKSI
+12 
-24 NGEKSSLKHSARCF
+24 
-38 FHHFSTHAQNINHL
+38 
-52 IMSEEDNQEEEVFG
+52 MSENQEDQDEEVFG
-66 DGEDDDDDRTSRR
+66 ENDSDDRESRR
-79 WEKNEMK
+79 WEKKKEK
-86 REEDKYTLSELIGIG
+86 REEEKYTLSELIGIG
-101 SFGAVYKASKM
+101 SFGAVYKASMM
-112 RTEKEDKDD
+112 RTEKDDKDD

-128 IKILPFFDNN
+128 IKILPFFDNS
-138 VNKKPTTIEDN
+138 NKKPTTIEDEEN
-149 EDDDDDALMK
+149 DDDDDDDGLMK

-191 VTANCSQ
+191 VTSNCSQ

-236 SFGALSGLQYL
+236 CFGALSGLQYL

-302 VISSEGNNGGGGEE
+302 VISSEGNNGGGEEE
-316 KSTSGKDKRSK
+316 KSTSGTDKRSK

-411 QALRRHEFFKN
+411 QALKRHEFFKN

-427 GGDWRAARRV
+427 GGDWRLARRV

-513 YGTMIYRSNR
+513 YGTIIYRSNR

-537 SKTHAPPPV
+537 SKTHAAPPLV

-586 GEGSTSL
+586 GEASTSL
-593 LAQNQLKSGMPI
+593 LAQDQLKSGLPI

-640 RECLEFARTKKTTD
+640 RECLEFARTRKTAD
-654 SGTHDVKQFASVA
+654 LGAHDVKDLALVA

-675 LFGLLDVD
+675 LFGLLDD
-683 ERCNNSENSDD
+683 NERYNNSENSDD
-694 LESEDEIDEE
+694 LESE
-704 TKRRNKSRLKDETE
+704 DETE

-725 RASDIEKELLAF
+725 RASDIEKELHSNLH
-737 ERSPFDF
+737 SPFDF

>member
-1 MRLIVRLLALS
+1 MFSPFFLRAYASIVV
-12 LTIHARLESKSI
+12 
-24 NGEKSSLKHSARCF
+24 
-38 FHHFSTHAQNINHL
+38 
-52 IMSEEDNQEEEVFG
+52 MSDNQEDQDEEVFG
-66 DGEDDDDDRTSRR
+66 EDDTDDRTSSR
-79 WEKNEMK
+79 WEKKKEK
-86 REEDKYTLSELIGIG
+86 REEEKYALSELIGIG
-101 SFGAVYKASKM
+101 SFGAVYKASMM
-112 RTEKEDKDD
+112 RTEKDEKEDDD
-121 ETEEEVA
+121 DEEVA

-138 VNKKPTTIEDN
+138 SNKKLTPIEDEEN
-149 EDDDDDALMK
+149 DDDALMK

-191 VTANCSQ
+191 VTSNCSQ

-236 SFGALSGLQYL
+236 CFGALSGLQYL

-316 KSTSGKDKRSK
+316 KSNSGTDKRSK
-327 KFSRPSSSFGQGYDG
+327 QFSRSSSSFAQGYDG

-411 QALRRHEFFKN
+411 PALKRHEFFKN

-427 GGDWRAARRV
+427 GGDWRLARRV

-537 SKTHAPPPV
+537 SKTHAAPPLV

-586 GEGSTSL
+586 GEASTSL
-593 LAQNQLKSGMPI
+593 LAQDQLKSGLPI

-640 RECLEFARTKKTTD
+640 RECLEFARTRKTAD
-654 SGTHDVKQFASVA
+654 LGAHDVKDLALVA
-667 SAARQFFK
+667 TAARQFFK
-675 LFGLLDVD
+675 LFGLLDD
-683 ERCNNSENSDD
+683 NERYNNSENSDD
-694 LESEDEIDEE
+694 LESE
-704 TKRRNKSRLKDETE
+704 DETE

-725 RASDIEKELLAF
+725 RASDIEKELHSNSH
-737 ERSPFDF
+737 SPFDF

>member
-1 MRLIVRLLALS
+1 
-12 LTIHARLESKSI
+12 
-24 NGEKSSLKHSARCF
+24 
-38 FHHFSTHAQNINHL
+38 
-52 IMSEEDNQEEEVFG
+52 MSEEDQEDQEEVFG
-66 DGEDDDDDRTSRR
+66 DDKDEDDRKSRR
-79 WEKNEMK
+79 WEKKTTK
-86 REEDKYTLSELIGIG
+86 REEDTYKLSELIGIG
-101 SFGAVYKASKM
+101 SFGAVYKASMM
-112 RTEKEDKDD
+112 RTEKDDKDD

-128 IKILPFFDNN
+128 IKILPFFDNTN
-138 VNKKPTTIEDN
+138 NKKPTTED
-149 EDDDDDALMK
+149 EDSDDDDALMK

-191 VTANCSQ
+191 VTSNCSQ

-236 SFGALSGLQYL
+236 CFGALSGLQYL

-302 VISSEGNNGGGGEE
+302 VISSEGNNNGNGEEE
-316 KSTSGKDKRSK
+316 KSTSGTEKRSK
-327 KFSRPSSSFGQGYDG
+327 RFSRPSSSFGQGYDS

-427 GGDWRAARRV
+427 GGDWRLARRV

-464 VDAYMTLLMKGALG
+464 VDAYMTLVMKGALG
-478 GGGQRRLSQYSNKEG
+478 GGGQRRLSQYSNKGG

-537 SKTHAPPPV
+537 SKTHAPPPIP
-546 LSSSLPHKHHHG
+546 SSSLPHKHHHG

-576 LNKVNEDSST
+576 LNKVINEDSST
-586 GEGSTSL
+586 GEGSTSFV
-593 LAQNQLKSGMPI
+593 AQNQLKSGLPI

-628 KAIKNFQKDALL
+628 KAIKNFQKDVLL

-654 SGTHDVKQFASVA
+654 LGAHDVKDLASVA

-683 ERCNNSENSDD
+683 ENSDSDD
-694 LESEDEIDEE
+694 LESEDWIDEE
-704 TKRRNKSRLKDETE
+704 TKRRNRQKRLKDETE

-725 RASDIEKELLAF
+725 RASDIEKELHSNSH
-737 ERSPFDF
+737 SPFDF

>member
-1 MRLIVRLLALS
+1 
-12 LTIHARLESKSI
+12 
-24 NGEKSSLKHSARCF
+24 
-38 FHHFSTHAQNINHL
+38 
-52 IMSEEDNQEEEVFG
+52 MSDNQEDQDEEVFG
-66 DGEDDDDDRTSRR
+66 ENDTDVRMSPR
-79 WEKNEMK
+79 WEKKKEK
-86 REEDKYTLSELIGIG
+86 REEEKYALSELIGIG
-101 SFGAVYKASKM
+101 SFGAVYKASMM
-112 RTEKEDKDD
+112 RTEKDEKEDDD
-121 ETEEEVA
+121 DEEVA

-138 VNKKPTTIEDN
+138 SNKKLTPIEDEEN
-149 EDDDDDALMK
+149 DDDALMK

-191 VTANCSQ
+191 VTSNCSQ

-236 SFGALSGLQYL
+236 CFGALSGLQYL

-316 KSTSGKDKRSK
+316 KSNSGKDKRSK
-327 KFSRPSSSFGQGYDG
+327 QFSRSSSSFAQGYDG

-427 GGDWRAARRV
+427 GGDWRLARRV

-537 SKTHAPPPV
+537 SKTHAAPPLV

-586 GEGSTSL
+586 GEASTSL
-593 LAQNQLKSGMPI
+593 LAQDQLKSGLPI

-640 RECLEFARTKKTTD
+640 RECLEFARTRKTAD
-654 SGTHDVKQFASVA
+654 LGAHDVKDLALVA

-675 LFGLLDVD
+675 LFGLLDD
-683 ERCNNSENSDD
+683 NERYNNSENSDD
-694 LESEDEIDEE
+694 LESE
-704 TKRRNKSRLKDETE
+704 DETE

-725 RASDIEKELLAF
+725 RASDIEKELHSNSH
-737 ERSPFDF
+737 SPFDF

>member
-1 MRLIVRLLALS
+1 
-12 LTIHARLESKSI
+12 
-24 NGEKSSLKHSARCF
+24 
-38 FHHFSTHAQNINHL
+38 
-52 IMSEEDNQEEEVFG
+52 MSDNQEDQDEEVFG
-66 DGEDDDDDRTSRR
+66 EDDADVRTSSR
-79 WEKNEMK
+79 WEKKKEK
-86 REEDKYTLSELIGIG
+86 REEEKYALSELIGIG
-101 SFGAVYKASKM
+101 SFGAVYKASMM
-112 RTEKEDKDD
+112 RTEKDEKEDDD
-121 ETEEEVA
+121 DEEVA

-138 VNKKPTTIEDN
+138 SNKKLTPIEDEEN
-149 EDDDDDALMK
+149 DDDALMK

-191 VTANCSQ
+191 VTSNCSQ

-236 SFGALSGLQYL
+236 CFGALSGLQYL

-316 KSTSGKDKRSK
+316 KSNSGTDKRSK
-327 KFSRPSSSFGQGYDG
+327 QFSRSSSSFGQGYDG

-411 QALRRHEFFKN
+411 QALKRHEFFKN

-427 GGDWRAARRV
+427 GGDWRLARRV

-537 SKTHAPPPV
+537 SKTHAAPPLV

-586 GEGSTSL
+586 GEASTSL
-593 LAQNQLKSGMPI
+593 LAQDQLKSGLPI

-640 RECLEFARTKKTTD
+640 RECLEFARTRKTAD
-654 SGTHDVKQFASVA
+654 LGAHDVKDLALVA

-675 LFGLLDVD
+675 LFGLLDD
-683 ERCNNSENSDD
+683 NERYNNSENSDD
-694 LESEDEIDEE
+694 LESE
-704 TKRRNKSRLKDETE
+704 DETE

-725 RASDIEKELLAF
+725 RASDIEKELHSNSH
-737 ERSPFDF
+737 SPFDF

>member
-1 MRLIVRLLALS
+1 MFSPFFLRAYASIVV
-12 LTIHARLESKSI
+12 
-24 NGEKSSLKHSARCF
+24 
-38 FHHFSTHAQNINHL
+38 
-52 IMSEEDNQEEEVFG
+52 MSDNQEDQDEEVFG
-66 DGEDDDDDRTSRR
+66 ENDTDVRTSPR
-79 WEKNEMK
+79 WEKKKEK
-86 REEDKYTLSELIGIG
+86 REEEKYALSELIGIG
-101 SFGAVYKASKM
+101 SFGAVYKASMM
-112 RTEKEDKDD
+112 RTEKDEKEDDD
-121 ETEEEVA
+121 DEEVA

-138 VNKKPTTIEDN
+138 SNKKLTPIEDEEN
-149 EDDDDDALMK
+149 DDDALMK

-191 VTANCSQ
+191 VTSNCSQ

-236 SFGALSGLQYL
+236 CFGALSGLQYL

-316 KSTSGKDKRSK
+316 KSNSGTDKRSK
-327 KFSRPSSSFGQGYDG
+327 QFSRSSSSFAQGYDG

-427 GGDWRAARRV
+427 GGDWRLARRV

-537 SKTHAPPPV
+537 SKTHAAPPLV

-586 GEGSTSL
+586 GEASTSL
-593 LAQNQLKSGMPI
+593 LAQDQLKSGLPI

-640 RECLEFARTKKTTD
+640 RECLEFARTRKTAD
-654 SGTHDVKQFASVA
+654 LGAHDVKDLALVA

-675 LFGLLDVD
+675 LFGLLDD
-683 ERCNNSENSDD
+683 NERYNNSENSDD
-694 LESEDEIDEE
+694 LESE
-704 TKRRNKSRLKDETE
+704 DETE

-725 RASDIEKELLAF
+725 RASDIEKELHSNSH
-737 ERSPFDF
+737 SPFDF

>member
-1 MRLIVRLLALS
+1 
-12 LTIHARLESKSI
+12 
-24 NGEKSSLKHSARCF
+24 
-38 FHHFSTHAQNINHL
+38 
-52 IMSEEDNQEEEVFG
+52 MSDNQEDQDEEVFG
-66 DGEDDDDDRTSRR
+66 EDDTDDRTSPQ
-79 WEKNEMK
+79 WEKKKEK
-86 REEDKYTLSELIGIG
+86 REEEKYTLSELIGIG
-101 SFGAVYKASKM
+101 SFGAVYKASMM
-112 RTEKEDKDD
+112 RTEKDEKEDDD
-121 ETEEEVA
+121 DEEVA

-138 VNKKPTTIEDN
+138 SNKKLTPIEDEEN
-149 EDDDDDALMK
+149 DDDALMK

-191 VTANCSQ
+191 VTSNCSQ

-236 SFGALSGLQYL
+236 CFGALSGLQYL

-316 KSTSGKDKRSK
+316 KSNSGTDKRSK
-327 KFSRPSSSFGQGYDG
+327 QFSRSSSSFGQGYDG

-427 GGDWRAARRV
+427 GGDWRLARRV

-537 SKTHAPPPV
+537 SKTHAAPPLV

-586 GEGSTSL
+586 GEASTSL
-593 LAQNQLKSGMPI
+593 LAQNQLKSGLPI

-640 RECLEFARTKKTTD
+640 RECLEFARTRKTAD
-654 SGTHDVKQFASVA
+654 LGAHDVKDLALVA
-667 SAARQFFK
+667 SASRQFFK
-675 LFGLLDVD
+675 LFGLLDD
-683 ERCNNSENSDD
+683 NERYNNSENSDD
-694 LESEDEIDEE
+694 LESE
-704 TKRRNKSRLKDETE
+704 DETE

-725 RASDIEKELLAF
+725 RASDIEKELHSNSH
-737 ERSPFDF
+737 SPFDF